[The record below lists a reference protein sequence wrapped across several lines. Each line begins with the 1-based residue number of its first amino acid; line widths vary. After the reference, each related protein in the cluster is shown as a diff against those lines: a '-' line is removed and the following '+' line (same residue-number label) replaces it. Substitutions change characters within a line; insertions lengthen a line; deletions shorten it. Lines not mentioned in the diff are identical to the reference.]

1 MLYGG
6 KMFKIAICEDDK
18 YQIDINKLLINK
30 WAEKKEISLSIRS
43 FLSAEEF
50 IIKNESIIEYD
61 CIIIDVGLKKINGIE
76 LAKIIRENN
85 KDVSIIFISGLEQYI
100 SYGYDFEAIHYLLK
114 QVNEEK
120 FLVCLDKAWKKKCL
134 YKKEKDI
141 ITIKRFGDIINLK
154 LDDIVYCESY
164 QHYIE
169 INTKDSK
176 VIVKKKISD
185 LEKELDGNL
194 FIRTH
199 RSYIVNISY
208 TKEIKKNSI
217 ILKNNIEIP
226 ISKMKKNKVKE
237 FYFKYF

>member
-1 MLYGG
+1 MLYPPCPL
-6 KMFKIAICEDDK
+6 IA
-18 YQIDINKLLINK
+18 
-30 WAEKKEISLSIRS
+30 AGV
-43 FLSAEEF
+43 FFA
-50 IIKNESIIEYD
+50 
-61 CIIIDVGLKKINGIE
+61 
-76 LAKIIRENN
+76 
-85 KDVSIIFISGLEQYI
+85 
-100 SYGYDFEAIHYLLK
+100 
-114 QVNEEK
+114 
-120 FLVCLDKAWKKKCL
+120 
-134 YKKEKDI
+134 
-141 ITIKRFGDIINLK
+141 FGDIINLK

-226 ISKMKKNKVKE
+226 ISKMKKNKVIFLATE
-237 FYFKYF
+237 IILCVLALFFTFKISFS

>member
-30 WAEKKEISLSIRS
+30 WAEKKEISLSIRA

-100 SYGYDFEAIHYLLK
+100 SYGED
-114 QVNEEK
+114 
-120 FLVCLDKAWKKKCL
+120 
-134 YKKEKDI
+134 
-141 ITIKRFGDIINLK
+141 R
-154 LDDIVYCESY
+154 
-164 QHYIE
+164 
-169 INTKDSK
+169 
-176 VIVKKKISD
+176 
-185 LEKELDGNL
+185 
-194 FIRTH
+194 
-199 RSYIVNISY
+199 
-208 TKEIKKNSI
+208 
-217 ILKNNIEIP
+217 
-226 ISKMKKNKVKE
+226 
-237 FYFKYF
+237 